1 MTRTVY
7 LLAVFGVWLSLWYG
21 CKTAP
26 RDLDIDE
33 PAATARNASRA
44 SSTGARAGAASAPD
58 IVGDSQNDALTLH
71 INEATVTLALG
82 EAPAGKRQL
91 AEEKFSVPELLRTLY
106 ARAIKPDDRV
116 SYIVSDVRIAALNT
130 QARTYMAVVKRSV
143 AGEAQ
148 PVFDVF
154 AFQDVDSANPVL
166 AFTTYT
172 PDFTNAD
179 IAGVQQ
185 KKYQITDNEYAL
197 AFEWK
202 TDHQGEKTQMLCLFR
217 ADAKAATLELIFELC
232 VYTNVLDNELSA
244 SEYAKQGEESA
255 SIETVKT
262 WGKDL
267 YSILVT
273 RVQTRYQ
280 NFPNAKPVT
289 RKTKM
294 LYQWDGARYVLTNQL
309 L

>member
-1 MTRTVY
+1 MTRPLY
-7 LLAVFGVWLSLWYG
+7 LLAVLGVSLFLWHG

-33 PAATARNASRA
+33 PTRGSVRSSSSGARGA
-44 SSTGARAGAASAPD
+44 SSSDVAAE
-58 IVGDSQNDALTLH
+58 SQNDANTLH
-71 INEATVTLALG
+71 INEATITLALG
-82 EAPAGKRQL
+82 EARADKKQP

-106 ARAIKPDDRV
+106 ARAIKPDDRA
-116 SYIVSDVRIAALNT
+116 SYIVSDVRLAALNT
-130 QARTYMAVVKRSV
+130 QARTYMAVVKRST
-143 AGEAQ
+143 AGGAQ
-148 PVFDVF
+148 RVFDVF
-154 AFQDVDSANPVL
+154 AFRDSDSSNPVL

-172 PDFTNAD
+172 PDVENAN

-185 KKYQITDNEYAL
+185 QKYQITDSEYAL

-202 TDHQGEKTQMLCLFR
+202 AEFQGEKTQMLCLFR
-217 ADAKAATLELIFELC
+217 ADAKAGTLELIFELC
-232 VYTNVLDNELSA
+232 AYTNVVDNELSE
-244 SEYAKQGEESA
+244 SEYAKNGEERA
-255 SIETVKT
+255 SVETVKT

-273 RVQTRYQ
+273 RLETRYPTS
-280 NFPNAKPVT
+280 PNAGAVT